1 MILINNDVIIKCKIN
16 NNLGTALKKILDKLN
31 LSQQDF
37 LEQQIEQFVLNN
49 LILILEDD
57 KNKKWKNNI

>member
-1 MILINNDVIIKCKIN
+1 MEVILINNDVIIKCKIN

-49 LILILEDD
+49 LILIIEDGKD
-57 KNKKWKNNI
+57 KE

>member
-1 MILINNDVIIKCKIN
+1 MIFINNDIIIKCKIN

-37 LEQQIEQFVLNN
+37 LEKQIEQFVLNN
-49 LILILEDD
+49 LILIIEDD
-57 KNKKWKNNI
+57 KDKK

>member
-49 LILILEDD
+49 LILIIEDGKD
-57 KNKKWKNNI
+57 KE

>member
-57 KNKKWKNNI
+57 KNKK

>member
-49 LILILEDD
+49 LILIIEDGKD
-57 KNKKWKNNI
+57 KEWKNNI

>member
-1 MILINNDVIIKCKIN
+1 VILINNDVIIKCKIN

-49 LILILEDD
+49 LILIIEDGKD
-57 KNKKWKNNI
+57 KE